1 MGKNH
6 SLWARMAR
14 NWDKMVFSQR
24 MSTCQT
30 QDLTQRG
37 EKSHFKWHIYSPR
50 PEIFQR
56 HRGVVSG
63 LKKPQRNKRKK
74 EEKKKNKASQS
85 TNNLVC
91 WALARDADGSD
102 LRPSEQRNALQHSQ
116 RGPSHKPILGV
127 PLSPSGWEKKK
138 TTWFYLA
145 VGKALLLKPQ
155 GGLWD
160 EKEAGPFPPWFWLQ
174 LIIIIVWFKISH

>member
-30 QDLTQRG
+30 QDFTQRG

-116 RGPSHKPILGV
+116 WGPSHKPVLGV

-138 TTWFYLA
+138 KILVLSCCRKSPSFETSGRA
-145 VGKALLLKPQ
+145 VGWERSRSLPS
-155 GGLWD
+155 
-160 EKEAGPFPPWFWLQ
+160 
-174 LIIIIVWFKISH
+174 LILITAYYHHCLV